1 MLGLL
6 KARGLQYERG
16 TKCLTKVLAQNVKQ
30 RPTRIARS
38 VARRSIT
45 VAFSPASRGVS
56 DMDSFTV
63 QQQDPNKGYMF
74 ATVYKSASKSDAV
87 AYRKLLDG
95 KSANEGVVVK
105 TLILHT
111 IERVLSDE
119 EMI

>member
-1 MLGLL
+1 
-6 KARGLQYERG
+6 
-16 TKCLTKVLAQNVKQ
+16 
-30 RPTRIARS
+30 
-38 VARRSIT
+38 
-45 VAFSPASRGVS
+45 
-56 DMDSFTV
+56 
-63 QQQDPNKGYMF
+63 MF

-119 EMI
+119 ESE